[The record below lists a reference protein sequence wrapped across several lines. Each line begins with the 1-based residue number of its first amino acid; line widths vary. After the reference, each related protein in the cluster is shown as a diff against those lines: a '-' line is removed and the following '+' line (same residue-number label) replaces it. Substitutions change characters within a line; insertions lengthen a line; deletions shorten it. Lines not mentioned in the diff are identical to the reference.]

1 MSRSHKCV
9 KGRRVA
15 VYQLRGSNPHPHNDR
30 KIGKD
35 NAASDGSWFVDA
47 PDNTHGRFYAF
58 AHKTNGCKRGL
69 SKVIT
74 L

>member
-1 MSRSHKCV
+1 M
-9 KGRRVA
+9 RRALIVA
-15 VYQLRGSNPHPHNDR
+15 LTTALDPHNDK